1 MGPPPRRGRKPG
13 GDAKNSSQAL
23 LSRSCRAG
31 LGPHSASPIPPHSPT
46 ECPHQEMDIV
56 FLIDGS
62 GSINQNDFNRMKGF
76 VQAVM
81 DQFEGTDTLV
91 KTGHLGLGVGGR
103 GRLARE
109 RHPGRGWGRLVES
122 YAMGLEWRMK
132 LWSQRRPNLSPDLG
146 GATFWHLICIQKL
159 QEIQCF
165 CCLKTLKVFKK

>member
-1 MGPPPRRGRKPG
+1 
-13 GDAKNSSQAL
+13 
-23 LSRSCRAG
+23 
-31 LGPHSASPIPPHSPT
+31 
-46 ECPHQEMDIV
+46 MDIV

-109 RHPGRGWGRLVES
+109 RHPGRGWGQAGGVVCNGAGVEDE
-122 YAMGLEWRMK
+122 AMVPAQAQLE
-132 LWSQRRPNLSPDLG
+132 P
-146 GATFWHLICIQKL
+146 
-159 QEIQCF
+159 
-165 CCLKTLKVFKK
+165 